1 MATAEAATTK
11 NKVIHNPPIMAT
23 PSATVVYVGHC
34 KNGVSKRFPPWFAP
48 TGRGTRRVADVP
60 HFNIEALG
68 VDFL

>member
-11 NKVIHNPPIMAT
+11 NQVIHNPPIMAT
-23 PSATVVYVGHC
+23 PSATVVDVGHC
-34 KNGVSKRFPPWFAP
+34 ENGVSKRFPRCFAP
-48 TGRGTRRVADVP
+48 TGRVPQRVSDVP